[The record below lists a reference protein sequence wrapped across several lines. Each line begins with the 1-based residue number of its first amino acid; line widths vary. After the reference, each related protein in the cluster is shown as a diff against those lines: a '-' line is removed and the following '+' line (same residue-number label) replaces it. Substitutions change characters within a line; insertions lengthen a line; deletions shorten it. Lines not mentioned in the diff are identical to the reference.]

1 MKLTTKDNIIL
12 DTYNYFDNKV

>member
-1 MKLTTKDNIIL
+1 MKLTTKDNIIS